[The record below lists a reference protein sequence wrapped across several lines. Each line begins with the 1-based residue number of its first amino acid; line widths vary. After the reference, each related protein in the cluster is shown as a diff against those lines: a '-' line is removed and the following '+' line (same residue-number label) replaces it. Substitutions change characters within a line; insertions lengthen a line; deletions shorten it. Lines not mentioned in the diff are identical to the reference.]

1 MGLVFKQ
8 SLNNSIITYLGF
20 GLGAINTLV
29 LYLQFME
36 PRYYGLLQVV
46 LSASVVLMP
55 VLAFGVPN
63 TLVKFYSSFKNDT
76 KSMDGFLTLMLFLPL
91 VLILPIG
98 GITYLANET
107 IGSFLSKEN
116 PIVKDYVWHIFLI
129 AMSMAYFELFY
140 AWARVQM
147 KSVFGNFMKE
157 IFGRVAQTVLL
168 ILLYFEVIDVRSFLD
183 FLVVAYLLRTL
194 IMKIYAYQLHRPK
207 LIFDF
212 PENTRKILVYS
223 ALIILGGSVAIVLLE
238 IDKVMIN
245 QFIKIEN
252 VAYYGVASF
261 IALVVAVPSRSMH
274 QITYPLTAELLNKN
288 DLVGLKRLYQK
299 SSLTL
304 YIISG
309 LLFILIYLNLNDLYK
324 LLPDAYRNGYIIFV
338 WLGLAKLYDA
348 LLGNNNSI
356 LYNSD
361 YYKAVLYMGLFLAIV
376 TVFLN
381 IWLIPAYG
389 LDGAAIASF
398 SAFFIYNTV
407 KLMYVKMKFNMVPFT
422 RETIQISI
430 LLVVTTFVFY
440 FLNLSFHPIINIIIK
455 SLGIALLYI
464 GVLYKFRISTDVFQV
479 LSKVFGKKEQ

>member
-36 PRYYGLLQVV
+36 PKYYGLLQVV

-55 VLAFGVPN
+55 ILAFGVPN
-63 TLVKFYSSFKNDT
+63 TLIKFYSGFKKDAKAT
-76 KSMDGFLTLMLFLPL
+76 DGFLTLMLLLPL
-91 VLILPIG
+91 VLTLPIG
-98 GITYLANET
+98 ALTFLANDT

-116 PIVKDYVWHIFLI
+116 PIVKNYVWHIFLI

-168 ILLYFEVIDVRSFLD
+168 ILLYFKVISVQSFLD
-183 FLVVAYLLRTL
+183 YLVAAYLLRTL
-194 IMKIYAYQLHRPK
+194 GMQIYAYKLHQPK

-212 PENTRKILVYS
+212 PQNTRKIVTYS

-261 IALVVAVPSRSMH
+261 IALVIAVPSRSMH
-274 QITYPLTAELLNKN
+274 QITYPLTAELLTK
-288 DLVGLKRLYQK
+288 DDMVGLKRLYQK

-309 LLFILIYLNLNDLYK
+309 LLFILIFLNLNDLYE
-324 LLPDAYRNGYIIFV
+324 LLPDAYRNGYVIFI

-361 YYKAVLYMGLFLAIV
+361 YYKAVLYMGLFLAVI

-407 KLMYVKMKFNMVPFT
+407 KLIYVQMKFNMHPFT
-422 RETIQISI
+422 RETIKISI
-430 LLVVTTFVFY
+430 LLLVTTFLFY
-440 FLNLSFHPIINIIIK
+440 YIELPFHPIFNIGIK
-455 SLGIALLYI
+455 SLGIAVIYI
-464 GVLYKFRISTDVFQV
+464 VVLYKFKISEDVFQV